1 MPVLTRKM
9 GCVLSILVLL
19 SASNS
24 YAASALT
31 VDGATTIDSTTAKE
45 MWDEGV
51 KFIDVRQGRY
61 DEGHIP
67 GAVWLSIAGSF
78 NEETLSKVVAKN
90 ERFVIYDQ
98 TENYHHAAVATKKAV
113 SWGYTNVYYYRFGLA
128 VWIFSG
134 FPIE

>member
-1 MPVLTRKM
+1 MRVLTRKL
-9 GCVLSILVLL
+9 GCVLSILVLF
-19 SASNS
+19 SVSDAF
-24 YAASALT
+24 AASALT
-31 VDGATTIDSTTAKE
+31 VDGATTIDSTIAKK

-61 DEGHIP
+61 NEGHIP
-67 GAVWLSIAGSF
+67 GAIWLPITGSF
-78 NEETLSKVVAKN
+78 NEETLSNFVAKD

-113 SWGYTNVYYYRFGLA
+113 AWGYTRVYYYRAGLA
-128 VWIFSG
+128 VWSFSG

>member
-1 MPVLTRKM
+1 MRVLTRKM

-19 SASNS
+19 SVSDA

-31 VDGATTIDSTTAKE
+31 VDGATTIDSTSAKK

-51 KFIDVRQGRY
+51 KFIDVRQGRF

-78 NEETLSKVVAKN
+78 NQEALSNYVAKD

-98 TENYHHAAVATKKAV
+98 TENYHHAAIATKKAV
-113 SWGYTNVYYYRFGLA
+113 AWGYTRVYYYRVGFA
-128 VWIFSG
+128 VWSFSG

>member
-1 MPVLTRKM
+1 MRVVTRKVE
-9 GCVLSILVLL
+9 CVLSLIFLFSV
-19 SASNS
+19 SNAF
-24 YAASALT
+24 AASALT
-31 VDGATTIDSTTAKE
+31 VDGATTIDSTIAKK

-67 GAVWLSIAGSF
+67 GAVWLPITGSF
-78 NEETLSKVVAKN
+78 KEETLSKFVAKD

-98 TENYHHAAVATKKAV
+98 TENYNHAVIATKKAV
-113 SWGYTNVYYYRFGLA
+113 SWGYTNVYYYRVGIA
-128 VWIFSG
+128 VWSFSG